1 MAPVRVTFEGR
12 THVVPVHDGAK
23 VGDLLGLALGRF
35 GAAPSQEDPFVVV
48 LSSDNAMLQQDDL
61 LADVL
66 MEPAVTIMHASQL
79 SKRSR
84 PNDPM
89 ERDANAGAGLA
100 LGEGNR
106 LEEMRDDAP
115 LRVLWAT
122 ISGEHGTVSI
132 DPSQS
137 TLSKLARQIEGQLCM
152 GDGSTVE
159 LYADKG
165 HPLGSSGPMNGEPLS
180 DLGWAGAGEAR
191 VYAVRTWV
199 DRAEAEPQGTANP
212 DDGRWQLFVKTDRSY
227 RVRADPEDRV
237 STLKLKVKAKIGT
250 PVHLQRLIA
259 RGISLVDDSMTL
271 QAREAMLL
279 TLTATLTLTAAL
291 TRT

>member
-1 MAPVRVTFEGR
+1 M
-12 THVVPVHDGAK
+12 GAK

-66 MEPAVTIMHASQL
+66 MEPAVTIMHVSQL

-115 LRVLWAT
+115 LRL
-122 ISGEHGTVSI
+122 G
-132 DPSQS
+132 
-137 TLSKLARQIEGQLCM
+137 RGQ
-152 GDGSTVE
+152 G
-159 LYADKG
+159 
-165 HPLGSSGPMNGEPLS
+165 
-180 DLGWAGAGEAR
+180 
-191 VYAVRTWV
+191 
-199 DRAEAEPQGTANP
+199 
-212 DDGRWQLFVKTDRSY
+212 
-227 RVRADPEDRV
+227 
-237 STLKLKVKAKIGT
+237 
-250 PVHLQRLIA
+250 
-259 RGISLVDDSMTL
+259 
-271 QAREAMLL
+271 
-279 TLTATLTLTAAL
+279 
-291 TRT
+291 